1 MPVPFVK
8 GPAPL
13 FTSDVLY
20 VRKLSSHITRI
31 NVRSPPD
38 SVLAAPLPCGIDL
51 LDRRFWPPALTIRAK
66 GGNLLAKYENLILV
80 SERSGPVRVPP
91 LPADKWDDDVDHALS
106 GILSAERRN
115 PEDAGN
121 LLATLVR
128 HPTLTRAFL
137 RFNTHLLF
145 SSTLPPR
152 LRELAVLRVAHVHSC
167 EYEWR
172 HHVNMG
178 REAGLTDADIDAIQR
193 GEATDGLDRAVL
205 NAVDELGE
213 KSAVSDATWTALSEK
228 LDERQ
233 LMDLV
238 FTIGCYGALAMAI
251 NTFGIEPDQ
260 ER

>member
-1 MPVPFVK
+1 LHLDEQ
-8 GPAPL
+8 A
-13 FTSDVLY
+13 
-20 VRKLSSHITRI
+20 R
-31 NVRSPPD
+31 
-38 SVLAAPLPCGIDL
+38 
-51 LDRRFWPPALTIRAK
+51 DRRIWCSALTIRAK

-91 LPADKWDDDVDHALS
+91 LPADEWDDDVDHALS
-106 GILSAERRN
+106 GMLPAERRN
-115 PEDAGN
+115 PADAGN

-128 HPTLTRAFL
+128 HPRLTRAFL
-137 RFNTHLLF
+137 RFNNHLLF

-152 LRELAVLRVAHVHSC
+152 LRELAVLRVAHRHSC

-172 HHVNMG
+172 HHVDMG
-178 REAGLTDADIDAIQR
+178 REVGLTDEDIDGIQR
-193 GEATDGLDRAVL
+193 GKATDELDRSVL

-213 KSAVSDATWTALSEK
+213 KSTVSDATWAALSEH

-233 LMDLV
+233 RMDLV

-251 NTFGIEPDQ
+251 NTFGVEPDQ